1 MRMNHEPRFPYLE
14 EHDYFEF
21 PAAEEGTPE
30 GIVGVGG
37 NLSPGML
44 LSAYYQG
51 VFPWYSAHDPILW
64 WNPDP
69 RFVLD
74 PARLHVPRRLARLLR
89 KDPFSYTLD
98 SRFSAVVEACR
109 TVPRAGQDGTWI
121 TDEVLHGYNELH
133 RLGYAHSLEVLLDGE
148 LVGGL
153 YGVAI
158 GRLFFGESMFSLVG
172 NASKAGFVRLVEL
185 LRRDGYRL
193 IDCQVY
199 TAHLDRLGAFEMP
212 RALFLQRLRQLRS
225 QASAGSSWSRT
236 PIST

>member
-1 MRMNHEPRFPYLE
+1 MSGGFPYLKE
-14 EHDYFEF
+14 DDYFAF
-21 PAAEEGTPE
+21 PAAEEGTQE

-51 VFPWYSAHDPILW
+51 VFPWYSPPDPILW

-74 PARLHVPRRLARLLR
+74 PARLHIPRRLARLLR
-89 KDPFSYTLD
+89 KDPFTYTVD
-98 SRFSAVVEACR
+98 NRFAAVIEACR
-109 TVPRAGQDGTWI
+109 SAPRPGQDGTWI
-121 TDEVLHGYNELH
+121 TDEILHGYGELH
-133 RLGYAHSLEVLLDGE
+133 RLGYAHSFEVLLDGV

-158 GRLFFGESMFSLVG
+158 GRVFFGESMFSHV
-172 NASKAGFVRLVEL
+172 NDASKAGFVRLVEL
-185 LRRDGYRL
+185 LRRDGYGL

-199 TAHLDRLGAFEMP
+199 TAHLERFGAFEMP
-212 RALFLQRLRQLRS
+212 RAVFLQQLRQLRL
-225 QASAGSSWSRT
+225 QPSAGGCWSPT
-236 PIST
+236 AITIST